1 MKDGGI
7 GQRATNE
14 NVNILLSSKEE
25 VRCLEN
31 HHCSHLLYGQFEVKN
46 DKKFFLDEKNFY
58 ACRRIASERV
68 MVGVFIALTGQML
81 PGVRNVGGHALTR
94 CMGFLPWME
103 LGWQAGRTWDEGIV
117 IASNEE

>member
-1 MKDGGI
+1 MKDGGT

-46 DKKFFLDEKNFY
+46 DKKFFLDEKKFSCLPEDRFR
-58 ACRRIASERV
+58 ACHGGSLHRIDRANSP
-68 MVGVFIALTGQML
+68 TGAECW
-81 PGVRNVGGHALTR
+81 GTR
-94 CMGFLPWME
+94 AHPMHGFLAMDGAWV
-103 LGWQAGRTWDEGIV
+103 AGGEDMGRGNRD
-117 IASNEE
+117 SF